1 MGDRCVVST
10 VLHHSFQSLAQPA
23 SSQTPEFMMNDDKNA
38 VKNNSHK
45 LVFGSASCIFYSIKK
60 IFRLLENLRAERAI
74 ETINLMHTIVL
85 QKNTLRPQ
93 EVKGHTL
100 STGGTGAGN
109 REDRFADRLYQAHTV
124 TPLWKISGQ
133 ENFM

>member
-1 MGDRCVVST
+1 MST
-10 VLHHSFQSLAQPA
+10 VLHHSFQSLAQPT

-74 ETINLMHTIVL
+74 ETINLMHTIIL
-85 QKNTLRPQ
+85 QENTLRPQ

-100 STGGTGAGN
+100 STGGTGARN
-109 REDRFADRLYQAHTV
+109 REDRFADRLHQTHTV